1 MLFYGGYGGY
11 HGYGYGYS
19 PYGYGHRGMLVNEND
34 CVPGCPMQ
42 AFCDYGICR
51 CRSGYDARYGKCWKD
66 IDTFNN
72 NDWSERKSAGFDP
85 YKSCSSNDVCKD
97 TDMNM
102 ECKDGKCQCRE
113 DLKWNDEALE
123 CQIFM
128 DVNCTDVDTK
138 TIIEEPDKDK
148 KEFKFDDTE
157 IFNTTDAS
165 GKVNVSE
172 ITADE
177 TLATSE
183 LAELNPNTTSKDD
196 MRKAFCRDVARVARS
211 YESNLVVPVKDDG
224 RSGGGMSW
232 STLILIFIALIAVG
246 YIGVTLYKKKCQGGR
261 ARSRSRSNSKSSSD
275 HGGGPPPTEM
285 YPQTAA
291 YPPAYPPM
299 QDDPGLPPPGP
310 AIPPTQPGYPAVP
323 ADLNGAPAYP
333 PAPGAAP
340 SPPAPV
346 GPPPYE
352 AQAPYPPY
360 PAAPAAGA
368 PPYPPQPAYNPT
380 S

>member
-1 MLFYGGYGGY
+1 M
-11 HGYGYGYS
+11 
-19 PYGYGHRGMLVNEND
+19 
-34 CVPGCPMQ
+34 
-42 AFCDYGICR
+42 IC
-51 CRSGYDARYGKCWKD
+51 
-66 IDTFNN
+66 
-72 NDWSERKSAGFDP
+72 FD
-85 YKSCSSNDVCKD
+85 KNS
-97 TDMNM
+97 T
-102 ECKDGKCQCRE
+102 CQCRE
-113 DLKWNDEALE
+113 TMAWNDEALE

-148 KEFKFDDTE
+148 KEFKFDDTD

-246 YIGVTLYKKKCQGGR
+246 YIGVTLYK
-261 ARSRSRSNSKSSSD
+261 
-275 HGGGPPPTEM
+275 
-285 YPQTAA
+285 
-291 YPPAYPPM
+291 
-299 QDDPGLPPPGP
+299 
-310 AIPPTQPGYPAVP
+310 
-323 ADLNGAPAYP
+323 
-333 PAPGAAP
+333 
-340 SPPAPV
+340 
-346 GPPPYE
+346 
-352 AQAPYPPY
+352 
-360 PAAPAAGA
+360 
-368 PPYPPQPAYNPT
+368 
-380 S
+380 

>member
-1 MLFYGGYGGY
+1 MAGVAAMSMYHRYRMYQSMLMYGGYGGY
-11 HGYGYGYS
+11 GGYGYGHSYGYS
-19 PYGYGHRGMLVNEND
+19 PYGHGHRAMLVNEND
-34 CVPGCPMQ
+34 CVGGCPMQ

-72 NDWSERKSAGFDP
+72 NDWNERKSAGFDP
-85 YKSCSSNDVCKD
+85 YKSCSSNDACKE

-102 ECKDGKCQCRE
+102 VCQGGKCQCRE

-148 KEFKFDDTE
+148 EEFDFDDTE
-157 IFNTTDAS
+157 IFNTTDAT

-224 RSGGGMSW
+224 GSGGGGGMSW
-232 STLILIFIALIAVG
+232 STLILVFIALIAVG
-246 YIGVTLYKKKCQGGR
+246 YIGITIYK
-261 ARSRSRSNSKSSSD
+261 
-275 HGGGPPPTEM
+275 
-285 YPQTAA
+285 
-291 YPPAYPPM
+291 
-299 QDDPGLPPPGP
+299 
-310 AIPPTQPGYPAVP
+310 
-323 ADLNGAPAYP
+323 
-333 PAPGAAP
+333 
-340 SPPAPV
+340 
-346 GPPPYE
+346 
-352 AQAPYPPY
+352 
-360 PAAPAAGA
+360 
-368 PPYPPQPAYNPT
+368 
-380 S
+380 